1 MGKSKELMYFI
12 KDRPG
17 HDFRY
22 SLNSEKIYNKLNWK
36 PTYSFEKG
44 LEHTISWY
52 IENKEWYKNISPKKM
67 TAVSWKTR

>member
-1 MGKSKELMYFI
+1 MGKSNELMYFI

-22 SLNSEKIYNKLNWK
+22 SLDSEKIYNELHWK
-36 PTYSFEKG
+36 STYSFEKG
-44 LEHTISWY
+44 LERTVSWY
-52 IENKEWYKNISPKKM
+52 IENKELYKNISAKEM

>member
-36 PTYSFEKG
+36 PTHSFEKG

-52 IENKEWYKNISPKKM
+52 IENKEWYKNILPKEM